1 MGHTRGHL
9 CIQAGISTVNV
20 ASRPVRVVVAT
31 AVFSAD
37 GVAAMAEA
45 LPGCASVDWLPIP
58 YENGQSPTELPDAW
72 RASLAEAHILLG
84 FAEQF
89 SDLSALSPRL
99 CWFYQAGAG
108 YEKVELDSLS
118 DRGIGFV
125 SAAGAGATGIAEF
138 VALAMLSLARR
149 ASDYYRT
156 QQLRQWQRF
165 PSAELAGRRLT
176 VVGAG
181 EIGSRV
187 CRLGAAFGLDVT
199 CVRLH
204 PELGAPEGASR
215 VVGPDMFASV
225 LPISD
230 VIVLAAPLTA
240 ETNLLLGGPELASLP
255 AAALIV
261 NVARAGMIDHAAL
274 REALVAGRLG
284 GAWLD
289 VLPEEPLPPDS
300 GLWDAPGLSISTHN
314 AVAMGSYP
322 VNLGRQCARAVA
334 VWLKGE
340 PIPHSVLAV
349 PPVPVDLA
357 AVIGASHAS
366 GSRAL

>member
-1 MGHTRGHL
+1 
-9 CIQAGISTVNV
+9 VNV
-20 ASRPVRVVVAT
+20 APRPVHVVVAT

-37 GVAAMAEA
+37 GLTAVAEA
-45 LPGCASVDWLPIP
+45 LPGCASVDWVPIP
-58 YENGQSPTELPDAW
+58 YDNGRSPTDLPDEW
-72 RASLAEAHILLG
+72 RALLAEAHILLG

-89 SDLSALSPRL
+89 PDLSTLAPQL
-99 CWFYQAGAG
+99 CWIHQGGAG
-108 YEKVELDSLS
+108 YEKVDVAALS
-118 DRGIGFV
+118 RHGIGFV
-125 SAAGAGATGIAEF
+125 SAAGAGSTGIAEF
-138 VALAMLSLARR
+138 VVLAMLSLARR

-156 QQLRQWQRF
+156 QLVRQWQRF

-187 CRLGAAFGLDVT
+187 CRLSAALGLDVT

-204 PELGAPEGASR
+204 TELGVPEGASR
-215 VVGPDMFASV
+215 VVGPDAFTSI
-225 LPISD
+225 LPVSD
-230 VIVLAAPLTA
+230 VVVLAAPLTA
-240 ETNLLLGGPELASLP
+240 QTNLLLGGPELACLP
-255 AAALIV
+255 EGALVV
-261 NVARAGMIDHAAL
+261 NVARAGLIDHGAL

-300 GLWDAPGLSISTHN
+300 GLWDAPGLSISSHN

-334 VWLKGE
+334 IWLEGG
-340 PIPHSVLAV
+340 PIPHTVVDV

-357 AVIGASHAS
+357 AAIGAPHA
-366 GSRAL
+366 GGAPAT

>member
-1 MGHTRGHL
+1 
-9 CIQAGISTVNV
+9 VNV
-20 ASRPVRVVVAT
+20 ASRPVQVVVAT

-37 GVAAMAEA
+37 GLTAMAEA
-45 LPGCASVDWLPIP
+45 LPGCATVDWVPIP
-58 YENGQSPTELPDAW
+58 YDNGRPAELPEEW
-72 RASLAEAHILLG
+72 RALLAGAHVLLG

-89 SDLSALSPRL
+89 PDLSTLSPRL
-99 CWFYQAGAG
+99 CWFHQGGAG
-108 YEKVELDSLS
+108 YEKVELATLS
-118 DRGIGFV
+118 DGGIGFV

-149 ASDYYRT
+149 ATDYYRS
-156 QQLRQWQRF
+156 QQERRWQRF

-187 CRLGAAFGLDVT
+187 CRLGAALGLEVT

-215 VVGPDMFASV
+215 VVGPEAFTSV
-225 LPISD
+225 LPVSD
-230 VIVLAAPLTA
+230 VMVLAAPLTA

-255 AAALIV
+255 VGALVV
-261 NVARAGMIDHAAL
+261 NVARAGLIDHGAL

-289 VLPEEPLPPDS
+289 VLPEEPLSPDS

-322 VNLGRQCARAVA
+322 VNLGRQCARAVE
-334 VWLKGE
+334 VWLEGG
-340 PIPHSVLAV
+340 PIPHTVLDV
-349 PPVPVDLA
+349 PRVPDDLA
-357 AVIGASHAS
+357 AAIGAPRPS
-366 GSRAL
+366 GARAV

>member
-1 MGHTRGHL
+1 MSAAP
-9 CIQAGISTVNV
+9 C
-20 ASRPVRVVVAT
+20 PVHVVVAT

-37 GVAAMAEA
+37 GVAAMVEA
-45 LPGCASVDWLPIP
+45 LPPCATVDWVPIP
-58 YENGQSPTELPDAW
+58 YANGERPTLFADEARSILA
-72 RASLAEAHILLG
+72 RAHVLLG

-89 SDLSALSPRL
+89 PDLDVLAPQL
-99 CWFYQAGAG
+99 CWFHQGGAG
-108 YEKVELDSLS
+108 YERVELETLS
-118 DRGIGFV
+118 RHGIGFV

-149 ASDYYRT
+149 ASDYFAA
-156 QQLRQWQRF
+156 QQDCQWQRF

-187 CRLGAAFGLDVT
+187 CRLGAALRLEVT

-204 PELGAPEGASR
+204 PELGVPDGASR
-215 VVGPDMFASV
+215 VIGPESFASI
-225 LPISD
+225 LPVSD
-230 VIVLAAPLTA
+230 VMVLAAPLTDQ
-240 ETNLLLGGPELASLP
+240 TNLLLGGAEMASLP
-255 AAALIV
+255 AGALIV
-261 NVARAGMIDHAAL
+261 NVAHAGLIDHGAL

-289 VLPEEPLPPDS
+289 VLPEEPLPQHS

-322 VNLGRQCARAVA
+322 VNLGRQCGRAVA
-334 VWLKGE
+334 DWLKGE
-340 PIPHSVLAV
+340 PVAHTVLDV
-349 PPVPVDLA
+349 PPVPAGLA
-357 AVIGASHAS
+357 AAIAAYSPDPAVV
-366 GSRAL
+366 L

>member
-1 MGHTRGHL
+1 MGYTRGHP
-9 CIQAGISTVNV
+9 VNV
-20 ASRPVRVVVAT
+20 AAPPVRVVVAT

-37 GVAAMAEA
+37 GITAMAET

-58 YENGQSPTELPDAW
+58 YDNGRRPSELSLDW
-72 RASLAEAHILLG
+72 RASLAEAHVLMG

-89 SDLSALSPRL
+89 PDLSTLSPQL
-99 CWFYQAGAG
+99 CWFHQGGAG
-108 YEKVELDSLS
+108 YEKVDLDALS
-118 DRGIGFV
+118 RSGIGFV

-149 ASDYYRT
+149 ASDYYRS

-187 CRLGAAFGLDVT
+187 CRLGAALGLEVT

-204 PELGAPEGASR
+204 PEQGAPEGASR
-215 VVGPDMFASV
+215 VVGPEMFASV
-225 LPISD
+225 LPVSD
-230 VIVLAAPLTA
+230 VMVLAAPLTA
-240 ETNLLLGGPELASLP
+240 QTNLLLGGPELAALP
-255 AAALIV
+255 AGALVV
-261 NVARAGMIDHAAL
+261 NVARAGLIDHGAL

-322 VNLGRQCARAVA
+322 VNLARQCARAVG
-334 VWLKGE
+334 VWLEGG
-340 PIPHSVLAV
+340 PVPHTVLEV
-349 PPVPVDLA
+349 PPVPDHLA
-357 AVIGASHAS
+357 AAIG
-366 GSRAL
+366 R